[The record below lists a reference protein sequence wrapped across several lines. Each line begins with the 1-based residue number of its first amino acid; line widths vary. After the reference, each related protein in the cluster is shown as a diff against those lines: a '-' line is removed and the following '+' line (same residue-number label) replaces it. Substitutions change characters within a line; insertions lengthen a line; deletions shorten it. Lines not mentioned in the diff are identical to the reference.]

1 MKKLIKKVLR
11 EEVLLNEQPVQGA
24 KVTAKICDPLPNEW
38 TGPWNDQYF
47 IKIYMQGTWVT
58 PAVGMYMISK
68 AVGPTGAHKGYDTS
82 WEIIGIQSYGTV
94 EGPREGYHKCVLDRP
109 GCMDPTACNFKAHQQ
124 INVDDGSCVYPGCD
138 DPIAANYNPNLPANC
153 VCDDVLPNDGRPDCC
168 QYPGCTIA
176 GSVNYDPLANVNDG
190 SCIAPTTYM
199 CSDGQCSLH
208 INGPHATLG
217 ECLVECSTCA
227 HSECWYCPGPIQTK
241 ANQNDFIQQDLSEKV
256 TTTNPTQ
263 GCKVAGSQWL
273 QILTSGNYL
282 YTTKDD
288 CETAEPDCSSDD
300 NTTPAETE
308 ACHCCKKN
316 KDGTSTLTVM
326 PGTVSVGNCNYHV
339 TSNSSVNQG
348 WVGVYSVCAPVTQS
362 LVCEGHTTTS
372 TLGFKKGENKGKDR
386 EKMTSDIKEDIRK
399 MKKIIK

>member
-1 MKKLIKKVLR
+1 
-11 EEVLLNEQPVQGA
+11 
-24 KVTAKICDPLPNEW
+24 
-38 TGPWNDQYF
+38 
-47 IKIYMQGTWVT
+47 
-58 PAVGMYMISK
+58 
-68 AVGPTGAHKGYDTS
+68 
-82 WEIIGIQSYGTV
+82 
-94 EGPREGYHKCVLDRP
+94 
-109 GCMDPTACNFKAHQQ
+109 
-124 INVDDGSCVYPGCD
+124 
-138 DPIAANYNPNLPANC
+138 
-153 VCDDVLPNDGRPDCC
+153 
-168 QYPGCTIA
+168 
-176 GSVNYDPLANVNDG
+176 
-190 SCIAPTTYM
+190 
-199 CSDGQCSLH
+199 
-208 INGPHATLG
+208 
-217 ECLVECSTCA
+217 
-227 HSECWYCPGPIQTK
+227 
-241 ANQNDFIQQDLSEKV
+241 
-256 TTTNPTQ
+256 
-263 GCKVAGSQWL
+263 
-273 QILTSGNYL
+273 